1 MPREKPEELLVRG
14 AAQLG
19 LTLSS
24 DQRDRFLD
32 YLEFLQEWNRRIS
45 LTSLKDPRSIVIR
58 HFLDSLS
65 CSGVMSGC
73 RGMMADIGAGAGFPS
88 LPLKLVMPE
97 LQVILIEANRKK
109 AGFLKALVEHLEL
122 AGVEIIDDRAERS
135 GRGPLRAQCDWVVCR
150 AVGRLRVVI
159 EYALPLLRVG
169 GVLIAQKGG
178 DIEVEVREA
187 QGALDAVGG
196 ILARVVP
203 LAVPFLPD
211 VDRTLVVVTKDNLTP
226 SRYPRR
232 VGVPVKRP
240 L

>member
-14 AAQLG
+14 AVQLG
-19 LTLSS
+19 FTLSS
-24 DQRDRFLD
+24 NQRDRFLN
-32 YLEFLQEWNRRIS
+32 YLEFLQDWNRTIG

-65 CSGVMSGC
+65 CSRVMNGCQGV
-73 RGMMADIGAGAGFPS
+73 MADIGAGAGFPS

-97 LQVILIEANRKK
+97 LQVILIEANCKK
-109 AGFLKALVEHLEL
+109 AGFLEALVEELEL
-122 AGVEIIDDRAERS
+122 DGVEIVGDRVERS
-135 GRGPLRAQCDWVVCR
+135 GRGPLRGQCDWVVCR

-178 DIEVEVREA
+178 NIEMEVREA

-196 ILARVVP
+196 TAARVVP
-203 LAVPFLPD
+203 LTVPFLPD
-211 VDRTLVVVTKDNLTP
+211 IARTLVLVTKNKPTP